1 MMYKVEELLLMTGGE
16 ILLKENPLVKIQ
28 QPTIK
33 QIALKGESEFFRSM
47 SIFYI
52 NSEPLIEFINQ
63 LKTLREDEKE
73 ILLKNITAYDNL
85 LFVMQAST
93 ADGSDKYEVVKLAQS
108 AFGLLTPEYKFNFDP
123 QKQEMSLISL
133 KDSHSIVV
141 DEELFMKI
149 KSVAEQIFLLDK
161 FFGES
166 KKEKLSPAAQKIADK
181 IAESE
186 RKIKEINGEKEEDS
200 YFARI
205 LSIMGMHADLDYLSN
220 LTVYQ
225 LHNQFERFN
234 LFTNYN
240 QNMRAALA
248 GATNVEFVDWYKK
261 I

>member
-16 ILLKENPLVKIQ
+16 ILLKGPLVKIQ
-28 QPTIK
+28 QPTMK

-47 SIFYI
+47 NIFYI
-52 NSEPLIEFINQ
+52 GSEPLVEFINQ
-63 LKTLREDEKE
+63 LETLGENEKE
-73 ILLKNITAYDNL
+73 ILLKTTTAYDNL

-93 ADGSDKYEVVKLAQS
+93 VDGTDKYEVVKLTQS
-108 AFGLLTPEYKFNFDP
+108 AFDLLTPEYRFNFDP

-141 DEELFMKI
+141 DGELFMKI

-161 FFGES
+161 FFGNS
-166 KKEKLSPAAQKIADK
+166 GKEKLSPAAQKIANK
-181 IAESE
+181 IAKSE
-186 RKIKEINGEKEEDS
+186 RRIKEINGEKEEGS

-205 LSIMGMHADLDYLSN
+205 LSIMGMHGDLDYLSN

-240 QNMRAALA
+240 QSVRASLA

>member
-16 ILLKENPLVKIQ
+16 ILLRDPLVKIQ

-33 QIALKGESEFFRSM
+33 QIALKGENEFFRSM
-47 SIFYI
+47 NIFYI
-52 NSEPLIEFINQ
+52 NPEPLIEFINQ
-63 LKTLREDEKE
+63 LKTLRKDEKE
-73 ILLKNITAYDNL
+73 ILLETITAYDNL
-85 LFVMQAST
+85 LFMMQAST
-93 ADGSDKYEVVKLAQS
+93 ADGTDKYKIVELTQS
-108 AFGLLTPEYKFNFDP
+108 AFDLLTPEYRFNFDP

-133 KDSHSIVV
+133 KDSHSIFV
-141 DEELFMKI
+141 DRELFMKI
-149 KSVAEQIFLLDK
+149 KNVAEQIFLLDK
-161 FFGES
+161 FFGNSE
-166 KKEKLSPAAQKIADK
+166 KEELSPAAQKIADK

-186 RKIKEINGEKEEDS
+186 RKIKEMNGEKEEGS

-205 LSIMGMHADLDYLSN
+205 LSIMGMHGDLDYLSN

-240 QNMRAALA
+240 QSVRASLA
-248 GATNVEFVDWYKK
+248 GATNVELVDWYKK

>member
-1 MMYKVEELLLMTGGE
+1 MYKVEELLLMTGGE
-16 ILLKENPLVKIQ
+16 ILLKDPLVKIQ

-52 NSEPLIEFINQ
+52 NSEPFIEFINQ
-63 LKTLREDEKE
+63 LETLREDEKE
-73 ILLKNITAYDNL
+73 ILLKTITAYDNL
-85 LFVMQAST
+85 LFMMQAST
-93 ADGSDKYEVVKLAQS
+93 VDGTDKYKVVELTQS
-108 AFGLLTPEYKFNFDP
+108 AFDLLAPEYRFNFDP

-133 KDSHSIVV
+133 EDSHSIVV
-141 DEELFMKI
+141 DGELFMKI

-161 FFGES
+161 FFGEPQ
-166 KKEKLSPAAQKIADK
+166 KEKLSPAAQKIADK
-181 IAESE
+181 IAKSE
-186 RKIKEINGEKEEDS
+186 RKIKEMNGEKEEGS

-240 QNMRAALA
+240 QNMRALLA
-248 GATNVEFVDWYKK
+248 GATNVELVDWYKK

>member
-1 MMYKVEELLLMTGGE
+1 MYKVEELLLMTGGE
-16 ILLKENPLVKIQ
+16 ILLEDPLVKIQ

-52 NSEPLIEFINQ
+52 GPEPLVEFINQ
-63 LKTLREDEKE
+63 LETLEEDEKE
-73 ILLKNITAYDNL
+73 ILLKTITAYDNL

-93 ADGSDKYEVVKLAQS
+93 ADGTDKYEVVKLTQS
-108 AFGLLTPEYKFNFDP
+108 AFDLLTPEYRFNFDP

-141 DEELFMKI
+141 DGELFMKI

-161 FFGES
+161 FFGGS
-166 KKEKLSPAAQKIADK
+166 QKEELSPAAQKIADK

-186 RKIKEINGEKEEDS
+186 RKIKEMNGEKEEGS

-205 LSIMGMHADLDYLSN
+205 LSIMGMHGDLDYLSN

-240 QNMRAALA
+240 QNMRALLA
-248 GATNVEFVDWYKK
+248 GATNVELVDWYKK

>member
-16 ILLKENPLVKIQ
+16 ILLKDPLVKIQ
-28 QPTIK
+28 QPTMK

-47 SIFYI
+47 NIFYI
-52 NSEPLIEFINQ
+52 GPEPLVEFINQ
-63 LKTLREDEKE
+63 LETLGEDEKE
-73 ILLKNITAYDNL
+73 TLLETITAYDNL

-93 ADGSDKYEVVKLAQS
+93 VDGTDKYKVVELTQS
-108 AFGLLTPEYKFNFDP
+108 AFDLLTPEYRFNFNP
-123 QKQEMSLISL
+123 QKKEMSLISL

-141 DEELFMKI
+141 DGELFMKI
-149 KSVAEQIFLLDK
+149 KSVAEQIFLLDR
-161 FFGES
+161 FFGDSE
-166 KKEKLSPAAQKIADK
+166 KEELSPAAQKIADK

-186 RKIKEINGEKEEDS
+186 RKIKEMNGEKEEGS
-200 YFARI
+200 YFARL
-205 LSIMGMHADLDYLSN
+205 LSIMGMHGDLDYLSN

-240 QNMRAALA
+240 QSVRASLA
-248 GATNVEFVDWYKK
+248 GATNVELVDWYKK

>member
-16 ILLKENPLVKIQ
+16 ILLKDPLVKIQ
-28 QPTIK
+28 QPTMK

-47 SIFYI
+47 NIFYI
-52 NSEPLIEFINQ
+52 RPEPLVEFINQ
-63 LKTLREDEKE
+63 LETLGEDEKE
-73 ILLKNITAYDNL
+73 ILLETITAYDNL

-93 ADGSDKYEVVKLAQS
+93 VDGTDKYKIVELTQS
-108 AFGLLTPEYKFNFDP
+108 AFDLLIPEYRFNFDP
-123 QKQEMSLISL
+123 QKKEMSLISL

-141 DEELFMKI
+141 DGELFMKI

-161 FFGES
+161 FFGDSE
-166 KKEKLSPAAQKIADK
+166 KEELSPEAQKIADK

-186 RKIKEINGEKEEDS
+186 RKIKEMNGEKEEGS
-200 YFARI
+200 YFARL
-205 LSIMGMHADLDYLSN
+205 LSIMGMHGDLDYLSN

-240 QNMRAALA
+240 QSVRASLA
-248 GATNVEFVDWYKK
+248 GATNVELVDWYKK

>member
-16 ILLKENPLVKIQ
+16 ILLEDPLVKIQ
-28 QPTIK
+28 QPTLK

-47 SIFYI
+47 NIFYI
-52 NSEPLIEFINQ
+52 QSDPLVELINN
-63 LKTLREDEKE
+63 LETLGVDEKE
-73 ILLKNITAYDNL
+73 NLLESITAYDNL
-85 LFVMQAST
+85 LFVMQTST
-93 ADGSDKYEVVKLAQS
+93 IDGDDKYKVLELTQS
-108 AFGLLTPEYKFNFDP
+108 AFDLLIPEYRFNFDP
-123 QKQEMSLISL
+123 QKEEMSLISL

-141 DEELFMKI
+141 DGELFMKI
-149 KSVAEQIFLLDK
+149 KSVAEQIFLLNR

-166 KKEKLSPAAQKIADK
+166 EKEELSPAAQRIADK

-186 RKIKEINGEKEEDS
+186 RKVKEMNGEKEEGS

-205 LSIMGMHADLDYLSN
+205 LSIMGMHGDLDYLSN

-225 LHNQFERFN
+225 LHNLFERFN

-240 QNMRAALA
+240 QSMRASLA
-248 GATNVEFVDWYKK
+248 GATNVELVDWYKK

>member
-1 MMYKVEELLLMTGGE
+1 
-16 ILLKENPLVKIQ
+16 
-28 QPTIK
+28 
-33 QIALKGESEFFRSM
+33 
-47 SIFYI
+47 
-52 NSEPLIEFINQ
+52 
-63 LKTLREDEKE
+63 LKTT
-73 ILLKNITAYDNL
+73 TAYDNL
-85 LFVMQAST
+85 LFVMQVST
-93 ADGSDKYEVVKLAQS
+93 ADGTDKYEIVKLAQS
-108 AFGLLTPEYKFNFDP
+108 AFDLLTPEYRFNFDH

-133 KDSHSIVV
+133 KDLHSIVV
-141 DEELFMKI
+141 DRELFMKI

-186 RKIKEINGEKEEDS
+186 RKIKEMNGEKEEDS

-240 QNMRAALA
+240 QNMRAVLA
-248 GATNVEFVDWYKK
+248 GATNVEFIDWYKK

>member
-1 MMYKVEELLLMTGGE
+1 MMYKVEELLLMTGGD
-16 ILLKENPLVKIQ
+16 ILLKDPLVKIQ

-33 QIALKGESEFFRSM
+33 QIALKGENEFFRSM
-47 SIFYI
+47 NIFYI
-52 NSEPLIEFINQ
+52 GPEPLVEFINQ
-63 LKTLREDEKE
+63 LETSEEDEKE
-73 ILLKNITAYDNL
+73 TLLKAITAYDNL
-85 LFVMQAST
+85 LFLMRAST
-93 ADGSDKYEVVKLAQS
+93 AGGADEYKVVELAQS
-108 AFGLLTPEYKFNFDP
+108 AFDLLVPGYRLNFDP
-123 QKQEMSLISL
+123 QKHEMSLISL

-141 DEELFMKI
+141 DGELFMKI

-161 FFGES
+161 FFADSE
-166 KKEKLSPAAQKIADK
+166 KEELSPAAQKIADK

-186 RKIKEINGEKEEDS
+186 RKIKEINGENEEGS

-205 LSIMGMHADLDYLSN
+205 LSIMGMHGDLDYLSN

-240 QNMRAALA
+240 QSVRASLA
-248 GATNVEFVDWYKK
+248 GATNVELEDWYKK